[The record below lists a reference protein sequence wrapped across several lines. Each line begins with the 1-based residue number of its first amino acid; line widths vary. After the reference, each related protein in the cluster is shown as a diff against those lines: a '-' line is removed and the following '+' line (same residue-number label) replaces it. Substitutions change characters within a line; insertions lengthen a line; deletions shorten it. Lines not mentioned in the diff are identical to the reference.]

1 MTYCL
6 RPGWHAEV
14 IPENQNSQC
23 KIIVSVERPGRASH
37 VLGVYHLAL
46 ATGQQP
52 LDALLTAC
60 PQAFDMAYAE
70 SPKASSQR

>member
-70 SPKASSQR
+70 SPKAVAQG

>member
-14 IPENQNSQC
+14 ISETPNGLC

-52 LDALLTAC
+52 LDALLAAC
-60 PQAFDMAYAE
+60 PQAFDLAHDE
-70 SPKASSQR
+70 SPSA

>member
-1 MTYCL
+1 MKYRL
-6 RPGWHAEV
+6 RPGWYAEV
-14 IPENQNSQC
+14 MSETQNGLC

-46 ATGQQP
+46 AAGQQP

-60 PQAFDMAYAE
+60 PQAFDLAHDE
-70 SPKASSQR
+70 SASA